1 MKSQL
6 LSFSLAALTS
16 SKVSQAAFTKQH
28 YCTSSI
34 IRSFTKSSSS
44 SSNSNIM
51 RTKLNNNNDS
61 LVVDNEY
68 PGTAVQRLQNVLK
81 RVASLSC
88 EDDLSGDWDDV
99 RRKILWAGGLK
110 DLPNAIPGQVEF

>member
-1 MKSQL
+1 MS
-6 LSFSLAALTS
+6 
-16 SKVSQAAFTKQH
+16 
-28 YCTSSI
+28 
-34 IRSFTKSSSS
+34 
-44 SSNSNIM
+44 
-51 RTKLNNNNDS
+51 TKLNNNNTNNNS
-61 LVVDNEY
+61 LVVDDEY

>member
-1 MKSQL
+1 MKRQL

-16 SKVSQAAFTKQH
+16 SNVSQAAFTKQH

-34 IRSFTKSSSS
+34 IRSFTKSNS
-44 SSNSNIM
+44 SSNIM
-51 RTKLNNNNDS
+51 STKLNNTNNDS